1 MNEGLINDSLE
12 NDTLLRRDSLLAI
25 LDFKL
30 NNCSIS
36 LATSQKK
43 QIVKLKFE
51 QSMLT
56 FEALPRYNSFMFELN
71 LNSFYLVDSGSLYTQ
86 FPNLIYPKLATS
98 IDDHLI
104 DNQSVFKIVYEHK
117 PLVYNTANN
126 LILTPIKQ
134 LKSMLAIKSSGLD
147 IIFNRTTCE
156 KLADFVKDVNNVH
169 QDVLTTRFAD
179 RIKFYRKSSLS
190 SNRNTKINAA
200 KMSVLHNMSFNFDI
214 TAPKLMYV
222 IFI

>member
-1 MNEGLINDSLE
+1 MKGLINDSLE

-25 LDFKL
+25 LEFKL

-43 QIVKLKFE
+43 QIVRLRFE

-86 FPNLIYPKLATS
+86 FPNLIYPKLLASTA
-98 IDDHLI
+98 DDHHHL
-104 DNQSVFKIVYEHK
+104 DEHQSVFKIVYEHK

-147 IIFNRTTCE
+147 IVFNRVTCE
-156 KLADFVKDVNNVH
+156 KLAGFMKDVNNVH
-169 QDVLTTRFAD
+169 QDVLTTRYAD

-190 SNRNTKINAA
+190 SNRNNRMNAA
-200 KMSVLHNMSFNFDI
+200 KMSILHNMSFNFDI
-214 TAPKLMYV
+214 TAPKIM
-222 IFI
+222 